1 MNNPF
6 LSSVYRNL
14 PRLLALFDTDVSSA
28 TCGLGDRFHWAWGL
42 IDFAN
47 GTFQGAAHGLARLI
61 HSNLLPEYLSE
72 ASTLNLIDKI
82 FLGTERIVRV
92 DGSLEEAF
100 PYEGSYC
107 VTALVAYDLL
117 TTVQLLESRLAEEK
131 RVKYLEIICPLIKYL
146 IKTNEN
152 HAFISNH
159 LATSV
164 AALVKWTKLTGREG
178 EEHGF
183 EILDRILEKQSSE
196 GWFLEYEGADPGYQ
210 TLCTYYL
217 ADALETTNNSK
228 LKESLIRSLD
238 FLSFFIHP
246 DASIGGEYGS
256 RNTRFYYPG
265 GIAYLMRFSSTAV
278 AISNYMSKGVGEFS
292 FVGLDAID
300 EPNLIPMFNSFCW
313 AASLYSKE
321 QKSINDDEVILP
333 CHRASV
339 DKIFPEAGLLVLG
352 RERGYKIISIHKGG
366 VVFDFRKN
374 GSSIVN
380 TGVAL
385 RLSTGIIYTNQV
397 YNSKNEYLVNENEIT
412 IRSSLYPA
420 AKREFKPY
428 QMIALRVLNITL
440 MRNYYI
446 RELVKK
452 ILVKLLI
459 TRKDKFIGFVDRKI
473 SFNNAND
480 ILDEIITDKKY
491 ELINA
496 NRFVPIHMASKGY
509 WQKQDTEIR

>member
-1 MNNPF
+1 MNNQY

-14 PRLLALFDTDVSSA
+14 PRLLALFDTDVSST
-28 TCGLGDRFHWAWGL
+28 TCGLGDRYHWAWGL
-42 IDFAN
+42 IDFSN
-47 GTFQGAAHGLARLI
+47 GTFQGAAHGLARLVD
-61 HSNLLPEYLSE
+61 SDLLPEYLSE
-72 ASTLNLIDKI
+72 EATLDLIDKI
-82 FLGTERIVRV
+82 FIGTEHIVRT

-117 TTVQLLESRLAEEK
+117 TAIQLLGNRLTAEK
-131 RVKYLEIICPLIKYL
+131 ITKYIRIICPLIKYL
-146 IKTNEN
+146 IKADEN

-164 AALVKWTKLTGREG
+164 AALVKWTKLTGLEG
-178 EEHGF
+178 EKHGL
-183 EILDRILEKQSSE
+183 EILDSILEKQSSE
-196 GWFLEYEGADPGYQ
+196 GWYLEYEGADPGYQ

-228 LKESLIRSLD
+228 LKESLIKSLD

-265 GIAYLMRFSSTAV
+265 GIAYLMRFSSIAV

-321 QKSINDDEVILP
+321 QQSINDDEVILP
-333 CHRASV
+333 CHKTCV
-339 DKIFPEAGLLVLG
+339 DKIFPEAGLFVLG

-374 GSSIVN
+374 GSYVVN

-385 RLSTGIIYTNQV
+385 KLSSGLIYTNQV

-420 AKREFKPY
+420 AKRKFKPY
-428 QMIALRVLNITL
+428 QMIVLRVLNITL

-452 ILVKLLI
+452 ILVKILI
-459 TRKDKFIGFVDRKI
+459 TRKDKLIGFVDRRI
-473 SFNNAND
+473 SFNNDND

-491 ELINA
+491 ELINT

-509 WQKQDTEIR
+509 WQKQDTEIK